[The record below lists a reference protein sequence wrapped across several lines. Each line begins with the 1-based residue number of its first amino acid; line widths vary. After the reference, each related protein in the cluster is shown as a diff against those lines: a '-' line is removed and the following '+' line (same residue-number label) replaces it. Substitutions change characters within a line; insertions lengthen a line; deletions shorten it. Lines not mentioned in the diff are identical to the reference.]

1 MESHEQ
7 RVPIL
12 EFLSE
17 KPSVRLSVFSKEDPN
32 NREELIG
39 TAFDDLQ
46 RSQMQLCEHVAA
58 LETKNRELEASA
70 SMAAHDLKQPL
81 SVIILISNLITTIP
95 DLTGDELKEYLGQ
108 IKSTAYKMDTIIN
121 TRLLFAMASKPEE
134 MSVKLVADERMI
146 VENHEKRMREPPVG

>member
-17 KPSVRLSVFSKEDPN
+17 KPGVRLSLFSKEDPN
-32 NREELIG
+32 NLEELI
-39 TAFDDLQ
+39 ADVFDDLQ

-58 LETKNRELEASA
+58 LESKNRELEASA
-70 SMAAHDLKQPL
+70 SVAAHDLKQPL
-81 SVIILISNLITTIP
+81 SVIILISNLITAIP
-95 DLTGDELKEYLGQ
+95 DLTGDELKDYLGQ

-121 TRLLFAMASKPEE
+121 TRLLFATASKPEE
-134 MSVKLVADERMI
+134 APVKLVAD
-146 VENHEKRMREPPVG
+146 KRMTIEKP